1 MKSTSKKNTE
11 NSVYAPGLRFA
22 EHPVYTQSYVQSL
35 RDEGSKLKILA
46 QAGGQEDCLSS
57 PAQLVFYG
65 GRRGAGK
72 GQPYSYPVVTPFG
85 LRPIGDL
92 KVGSIITSI
101 SGGMQKV
108 ICITELGN
116 RKVFRLNFA
125 DGTSVDC
132 TDDHLWKIKQTNHIH
147 KTRYLNGT
155 GQEADWRLWTM
166 QMIMDYLD
174 SQEKEP
180 GKTNSNL
187 LVPLCEP
194 VKFTTPKN
202 RYSYTPVTD
211 AYVIGALLG
220 DGCITDSVRNGGY
233 DALLSCADKEI
244 VSMFEDA
251 GIDMSRFGE
260 KKNNKAKDYRIK
272 DEGVKTD
279 LEKLGLYGHNAF
291 TKFIPD
297 YYKFGP
303 LNIRWRLVQGLMD
316 TDGTVCR
323 EGKVSFATVSKRL
336 ADDTAFM
343 LRSLGAYVS
352 ISKKHNHY
360 TINGVRHEA
369 ADYYELYIKIKKP
382 DRLFALTR
390 KKNRCK
396 PFNGG
401 VSEPTKRIVS
411 YEFVGYDKCRCIAVS
426 DPSALYL
433 TSDFTVTHNSYVL
446 LDAAMEDVENRNFR
460 ACILRNEKPDLT
472 DLIEVSYELY
482 GQYGDYNRSQNDMTW
497 NFNSGAKLRF
507 SYYEGEYESFKK
519 RFQGKQF
526 AYIGLDEVTHCPYK
540 KFKYLLTDNRNAYG
554 IRTHFLATC
563 NPDPDSWVATFLF
576 NGGWLDYETGFP
588 IPEMNGVIKYCYM
601 PGNDVNEIVWG
612 DTREE
617 VFQACK
623 QDILKHWRAE
633 YAQYGS
639 PQELF
644 IFSVAFI
651 EGRLEDNKKLMESD
665 PTYLARL
672 ANQDEEQQ
680 SRDLDGNWKFRSAGD
695 DLIKM
700 DDMLD
705 FYDNAYQDEAV
716 SENEKEG
723 TLYATADVALQG
735 GDNFVMWLWEGNHI
749 KDVYV
754 CRFDSKTLIEVIKA
768 KISEWGVQEEN
779 LAYDFQG
786 IGQILEGHFPNAVK
800 FINQAAPIATSKA
813 EEEGIKKL
821 YKDLKS
827 QCAVML
833 YKQFR
838 DRELSIERHLL
849 DRFFDG
855 HGYGKMKLR
864 DILMRE
870 RKCIRRTK
878 DSQGKAFQIISKH
891 DMKKI
896 IGHSPDFFESLI
908 FRQIFRLRRK
918 KHRKAKNTW
927 CI

>member
-1 MKSTSKKNTE
+1 MTQE
-11 NSVYAPGLRFA
+11 YA
-22 EHPVYTQSYVQSL
+22 QSL
-35 RDEGSKLKILA
+35 REGKNRFNILA
-46 QAGGQEDCLSS
+46 QAGGQEDCLAC
-57 PAQLVFYG
+57 PAQIIIYG
-65 GRRGAGK
+65 GKRGSGK
-72 GQPYSYPVVTPFG
+72 GQPYGYPVVTPFG
-85 LRPIGDL
+85 MRPIGDL
-92 KVGSIITSI
+92 EVGSIITSI

-116 RKVFRLNFA
+116 RKVFRLKFA

-132 TDDHLWKIKQTNHIH
+132 TEDHLWKVKQTNRIH
-147 KTRYLNGT
+147 KTRYINGT
-155 GQEADWRLWTM
+155 GQDADWRLWTM

-174 SQEKEP
+174 SQEKVP
-180 GKTNSNL
+180 GKLNSNL

-211 AYVIGALLG
+211 AYIIGALIG
-220 DGCITDSVRNGGY
+220 DGCITDSVKKGGY
-233 DALLSCADKEI
+233 DALLTSADEEI

-251 GIDMSRFGE
+251 GIDMSRFWQSE
-260 KKNNKAKDYRIK
+260 NSKAKDYRIK
-272 DEGVKTD
+272 DINLKAD
-279 LEKLGLYGHNAF
+279 LENLDMYGDNAF

-316 TDGTVCR
+316 TDGTVDK
-323 EGKVSFATVSKRL
+323 GGTVSFSTVSERL
-336 ADDTAFM
+336 ADDMAFV
-343 LRSLGAYVS
+343 LRSLGAYVKV
-352 ISKKHNHY
+352 SKKQNHY
-360 TINGVRHEA
+360 TINGIRHEA
-369 ADYYELYIKIKKP
+369 ADYYELYIKIKDS

-390 KKNRCK
+390 KKNRCR

-401 VSEPTKRIVS
+401 LSEPTKRIVG

-446 LDAAMEDVENRNFR
+446 LDAAIEDIENSNYR

-497 NFNSGAKLRF
+497 NFNSGAKLKF
-507 SYYEGEYESFKK
+507 NYYEGDYEAFKK
-519 RFQGKQF
+519 RFQGKQY
-526 AYIGLDEVTHCPYK
+526 AYIGLDEITHCPYK

-554 IRTHFLATC
+554 IRTHFIGTC
-563 NPDPDSWVATFLF
+563 NPDPDSWVAVLLF
-576 NGGWLDYETGFP
+576 NGGWLDTETGYP
-588 IPEMNGVIKYCYM
+588 IPEMNGVIRYCYM
-601 PGNDVNEIVWG
+601 PGNDINEIVYG
-612 DTREE
+612 DTRQE
-617 VFQACK
+617 VFEACRR
-623 QDILKHWRAE
+623 DIMKHWRSE
-633 YAQYGS
+633 FAQYGS

-644 IFSVAFI
+644 IFSVAFV

-700 DDMLD
+700 DDMLH
-705 FYDNAYQDEAV
+705 FFDNAYQNDT
-716 SENEKEG
+716 EG
-723 TLYATADVALQG
+723 GDTALYATADVALQG
-735 GDNFVMWLWEGNHI
+735 GDNFVMWLWQGWHI

-754 CRFDSKTLIEVIKA
+754 CRFDSKTLVNVIKA
-768 KISEWGVQEEN
+768 KLSEWGVQEEN
-779 LAYDFQG
+779 FTYDFQG
-786 IGQILEGHFPNAVK
+786 IGQILEGHFPDAVK
-800 FINQAAPIATSKA
+800 FINQAAPIAEEKKQ
-813 EEEGIKKL
+813 EEGVKKL

-827 QCAVML
+827 QCAVL
-833 YKQFR
+833 TYKMFR
-838 DRELSIERHLL
+838 DCELSIDTHIL
-849 DRFFDG
+849 DMTFDG
-855 HGYGKMKLR
+855 HGYGKTKLR
-864 DILMRE
+864 DILMKE

-878 DSQGKAFQIISKH
+878 ESEGKAFQIISKS

-896 IGHSPDFFESLI
+896 IGHSPDFFESII

-918 KHRKAKNTW
+918 KHKRATGTW